1 MIVLAAL
8 AAVLIVGQNPQ
19 PLTPQSCV
27 KAGNDFAA
35 KRQNEFE
42 KLTGDAIR
50 QIDAERVEI
59 VRRCA
64 ASLDIERASAD
75 DLAALVELYTESQ
88 QPDLA
93 ERVIER
99 GLTATMTPANRA
111 AFLNQAVR
119 FLLRQP
125 KSDARN
131 ARAEEYIS
139 ALDALPDDYL
149 DQKLIAH
156 AALNSHYRGDD
167 IDAGIMRHSTWI
179 LRTAPRLTPEQRKRF
194 AFALIAAYTYQA
206 AVLAG
211 QGANDR
217 ALDLLT
223 RAPKELSDIPGVER
237 RVSPDLAR
245 YRLVGTRAAP
255 IQAPVWLNASEGTRT
270 LDMGGAVTLLQ
281 FTAHWC
287 GPCRESYPGIQRLR
301 TRFSGRPF
309 RVIFV
314 TQLYGYFE
322 KERDLPAEL
331 EIERDRRYFRDL
343 GLDLPVAITPRADDA
358 AASNGPDNEAA
369 YHVNGIPQI
378 NIIDARGR
386 VRLIMIGYDDANELK
401 LAEFIEK
408 LLGEK

>member
-1 MIVLAAL
+1 
-8 AAVLIVGQNPQ
+8 
-19 PLTPQSCV
+19 
-27 KAGNDFAA
+27 
-35 KRQNEFE
+35 
-42 KLTGDAIR
+42 
-50 QIDAERVEI
+50 
-59 VRRCA
+59 
-64 ASLDIERASAD
+64 
-75 DLAALVELYTESQ
+75 
-88 QPDLA
+88 
-93 ERVIER
+93 
-99 GLTATMTPANRA
+99 
-111 AFLNQAVR
+111 
-119 FLLRQP
+119 
-125 KSDARN
+125 
-131 ARAEEYIS
+131 
-139 ALDALPDDYL
+139 
-149 DQKLIAH
+149 
-156 AALNSHYRGDD
+156 
-167 IDAGIMRHSTWI
+167 
-179 LRTAPRLTPEQRKRF
+179 
-194 AFALIAAYTYQA
+194 
-206 AVLAG
+206 VLAG
-211 QGANDR
+211 QGENDR

-301 TRFSGRPF
+301 SRFSGRPF

-322 KERDLPAEL
+322 KERGLPAEQ

-343 GLDLPVAITPRADDA
+343 GLDVPVAITPRADDA

>member
-1 MIVLAAL
+1 MTVLAAL
-8 AAVLIVGQNPQ
+8 PAVLFVGKNPQ

-139 ALDALPDDYL
+139 ALDALPDDYF

-156 AALNSHYRGDD
+156 AALNSYYRGDD

-179 LRTAPRLTPEQRKRF
+179 LRTVPRLTPEQRKRF
-194 AFALIAAYTYQA
+194 ALALIAAYTYQA
-206 AVLAG
+206 AVL
-211 QGANDR
+211 
-217 ALDLLT
+217 
-223 RAPKELSDIPGVER
+223 
-237 RVSPDLAR
+237 
-245 YRLVGTRAAP
+245 
-255 IQAPVWLNASEGTRT
+255 
-270 LDMGGAVTLLQ
+270 
-281 FTAHWC
+281 
-287 GPCRESYPGIQRLR
+287 
-301 TRFSGRPF
+301 
-309 RVIFV
+309 
-314 TQLYGYFE
+314 
-322 KERDLPAEL
+322 
-331 EIERDRRYFRDL
+331 
-343 GLDLPVAITPRADDA
+343 
-358 AASNGPDNEAA
+358 
-369 YHVNGIPQI
+369 
-378 NIIDARGR
+378 
-386 VRLIMIGYDDANELK
+386 
-401 LAEFIEK
+401 
-408 LLGEK
+408 